1 MVCCR
6 PCQTIQNRFWA
17 HGIAMGVI
25 IECGSY
31 KTIVGGLQRSRGG
44 AWQQCPCPPTLTKH
58 NVQQTI
64 GHILIHHSI
73 MEEHNTAHCTTLS
86 SPPLRHPLLLFNNTT
101 RGPESSCSKTLCCF
115 HADVTLVKRVEIFM
129 PKVFG
134 RILLWMNK
142 LNGRTFRNE
151 ISLWISFQ
159 KCLSAIPKLT
169 DLNLNH
175 QH

>member
-1 MVCCR
+1 
-6 PCQTIQNRFWA
+6 
-17 HGIAMGVI
+17 MGVI

-31 KTIVGGLQRSRGG
+31 KTIVGGLQQSRGG

>member
-1 MVCCR
+1 MVGSR
-6 PCQTIQNRFWA
+6 PTIKNRFWA
-17 HGIAMGVI
+17 HGIATGII

-31 KTIVGGLQRSRGG
+31 KTIVGGLQQSRGG